1 MNVLYLCQKSGVTH
15 SNNMAC
21 IMELNGYNYLHGWDI
36 WLCAIDGIVW
46 RILQIELEEIVLIVS
61 LQCLEVHAIGIQS

>member
-1 MNVLYLCQKSGVTH
+1 
-15 SNNMAC
+15 MAC
-21 IMELNGYNYLHGWDI
+21 IMELNGYSYLHGWDI

-46 RILQIELEEIVLIVS
+46 RILQIELEEIVLVVS